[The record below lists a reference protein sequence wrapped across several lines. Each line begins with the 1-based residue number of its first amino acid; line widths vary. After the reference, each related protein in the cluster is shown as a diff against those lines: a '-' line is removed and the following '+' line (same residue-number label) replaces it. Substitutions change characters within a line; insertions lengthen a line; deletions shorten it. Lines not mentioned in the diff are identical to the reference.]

1 MATKKFDLTTAL
13 IQAGFERGTDKETID
28 PAYGSYQTL
37 VLRKS
42 YSTDQRVNDFGILN
56 RGFNVEVQV
65 LYHNGKCYGVTVL
78 YGNGKVKSHA
88 YDKRA
93 YNAIRDTVKYNGFE
107 L

>member
-1 MATKKFDLTTAL
+1 MATKKFDLIDAL
-13 IQAGFERGTDKETID
+13 TEAGFEHGID
-28 PAYGSYQTL
+28 RAMTCPTTGEYQTV

-56 RGFNVEVQV
+56 RGFNVEVQI